1 MILAGLKPETIMEI
15 ASRAISFWTYQVKR
29 IYIISFYF
37 IFSLF
42 IEKKKASFEI
52 SVLLKVMLSCSAR
65 DKKTQDILR
74 LIRFLVLLFLF
85 VLITQARLCFRVMAV
100 TYTDV
105 DLNLKCL
112 PQISRLTVSRL
123 HP

>member
-1 MILAGLKPETIMEI
+1 
-15 ASRAISFWTYQVKR
+15 
-29 IYIISFYF
+29 
-37 IFSLF
+37 
-42 IEKKKASFEI
+42 
-52 SVLLKVMLSCSAR
+52 MLSCSAR

-74 LIRFLVLLFLF
+74 LLLLLLLFLF

-105 DLNLKCL
+105 GLNLKCL

>member
-1 MILAGLKPETIMEI
+1 MDLPGKKNLHH
-15 ASRAISFWTYQVKR
+15 FFL
-29 IYIISFYF
+29 FYF
-37 IFSLF
+37 FSLYR
-42 IEKKKASFEI
+42 KKKASFEI

-74 LIRFLVLLFLF
+74 LIRYLVLLLFLF